1 MLSVPL
7 TPLRMLHMPT
17 NILLTHQLA
26 SEYQQLFKNCHI
38 RPHRQ
43 SAVNHLAHKITL
55 QQRRYQLVERAT
67 TVPWQMVAV
76 IHALESS
83 LRFHRHLHNGDPLH
97 SRTVQVPANRPLS
110 APPFTWEES
119 AIDALHYTKLAN
131 WQDWSI
137 AGTLFKLEAYN
148 GWGYRRYHK
157 SILSPYLWSF
167 SNHYTQGKYAS
178 DGKFD
183 SQLISQQCGGA
194 VLLKELLTHP
204 SSQTKANALSTAF
217 NSKFNIK
224 HSTLLLTPYPNRL
237 IKTGE
242 RQRSVVKSI
251 QQRLNT
257 LGYQPKLHID
267 GYFGPKTEQAV
278 KWLQSRSTTT
288 ERALQVDGIVGVQTW
303 TVLFGTA

>member
-1 MLSVPL
+1 MLSGPL
-7 TPLRMLHMPT
+7 TPLRMLPMPT

-55 QQRRYQLVERAT
+55 QQRRYLLVERAT
-67 TVPWQMVAV
+67 PVPWQVVAV
-76 IHALESS
+76 IHALESG

-97 SRTVQVPANRPLS
+97 SKTVQVPANRPLT
-110 APPFTWEES
+110 APLFTWEES

-157 SILSPYLWSF
+157 SVLSPYLWSF
-167 SNHYTQGKYAS
+167 SNHYSQGKYAA

-183 SQLISQQCGGA
+183 SQLVSQQCGAA
-194 VLLKELLTHP
+194 VLLKEILSHANQKTSHTSQNNVLT
-204 SSQTKANALSTAF
+204 NAF
-217 NSKFNIK
+217 NSAFNIK
-224 HSTLLLTPYPNRL
+224 NSTLPLHPGRF

-242 RQRSVVKSI
+242 RQRSVVKLI
-251 QQRLNT
+251 QQQLSRL
-257 LGYQPKLHID
+257 GAKP
-267 GYFGPKTEQAV
+267 
-278 KWLQSRSTTT
+278 
-288 ERALQVDGIVGVQTW
+288 RAR
-303 TVLFGTA
+303 A